1 MKHSSPSF
9 VQLAFI
15 SATLPESSMG
25 RMYKME
31 QTERSSRGCP
41 LRGSNDIHVPSKHDF
56 SLFYPTKQGR
66 EEFLTPAVERDLKYS
81 FQARLFPLQGWG
93 LIDLPLRASTRGVC
107 DRALR
112 EHRRTS
118 GSIPLSVPRAG
129 GRPGRAT
136 ESPLRLCLLR
146 TRRNFHRSH
155 PARPPSTRLFESV
168 CRDAEGLDG

>member
-1 MKHSSPSF
+1 MKHSRPSF

-15 SATLPESSMG
+15 SPTLPESSMG

-31 QTERSSRGCP
+31 QTARSSRGCP
-41 LRGSNDIHVPSKHDF
+41 LRGSNDIHAPSKHDF
-56 SLFYPTKQGR
+56 SLFYPAKQGR
-66 EEFLTPAVERDLKYS
+66 EELLTPAVERDLKYS
-81 FQARLFPLQGWG
+81 FQARLFPLQGWE
-93 LIDLPLRASTRGVC
+93 LIDLPLPTKGVC

-112 EHRRTS
+112 
-118 GSIPLSVPRAG
+118 

-155 PARPPSTRLFESV
+155 PARFPSTRLFESV